1 MSAGADDPFVLVF
14 IMSKPNIIIT
24 IDGPAGAGKSTVTK
38 ILGDRL
44 GLDCLD
50 TGAMY
55 RAVAWAIR
63 EGKKEALSGEALVL
77 FLKDLNFVIEG
88 NGPDQRVWVQGRD
101 VSQEIRTPE
110 ISQLASAFSMKP
122 EVRSVLADKQKA
134 LGRQGGLIA
143 EGRDMGTVIFPQA
156 DYKFFL
162 EASLE
167 VRAQRR
173 CKELT
178 QRGQTVSLDEV
189 KQEIETR
196 DRQDQQRTLAPLC
209 PAQDARVIDTSQLTP
224 EMVVETILSQIC
236 PGASH
241 LINPVIEYQRP
252 KNLPQRL
259 FRG

>member
-1 MSAGADDPFVLVF
+1 MP
-14 IMSKPNIIIT
+14 KPNIIIT

-55 RAVAWAIR
+55 RVVAWAIR
-63 EGKKEALSGEALVL
+63 EGKKEKLSGEAMVL

-88 NGPDQRVWVQGRD
+88 NGPAQRVWVQGRD

-173 CKELT
+173 YKELI
-178 QRGQTVSLDEV
+178 QRGQSVSLEEV
-189 KQEIETR
+189 KREMEIR
-196 DRQDQQRTLAPLC
+196 DRQDQQRALAPLC

-224 EMVVETILSQIC
+224 EMVVEAILSKIF
-236 PGASH
+236 PGGSH
-241 LINPVIEYQRP
+241 LKFGNRIKTPNESYSNVSLEE
-252 KNLPQRL
+252 
-259 FRG
+259 

>member
-1 MSAGADDPFVLVF
+1 MT
-14 IMSKPNIIIT
+14 KPNIIIT

-63 EGKKEALSGEALVL
+63 EGKKEALSGEAMIR
-77 FLKDLNFVIEG
+77 FLKDLDFVIEG
-88 NGPDQRVWVQGRD
+88 NGPAQRVWVQGRD

-110 ISQLASAFSMKP
+110 ISQLASTFSMKP

-162 EASLE
+162 KASPD

-173 CKELT
+173 YKELIEK
-178 QRGQTVSLDEV
+178 GQSVSPEEV
-189 KQEIETR
+189 KREMEIR

-209 PAQDARVIDTSQLTP
+209 PARDARVIDTSQLTP
-224 EMVVETILSQIC
+224 EMVVETIISKIFAGGPPLKSE
-236 PGASH
+236 
-241 LINPVIEYQRP
+241 NRIE
-252 KNLPQRL
+252 
-259 FRG
+259 

>member
-1 MSAGADDPFVLVF
+1 MSVEADDPFF
-14 IMSKPNIIIT
+14 GFCMSKSDIIIT

-38 ILGDRL
+38 ILGHRL

-55 RAVAWAIR
+55 RVVAWAIR
-63 EGKKEALSGEALVL
+63 EGKKEELSGEAMVL

-88 NGPDQRVWVQGRD
+88 NGSAQRVWVQGRD

-122 EVRSVLADKQKA
+122 EVRSILAEKQKA

-143 EGRDMGTVIFPQA
+143 EGRDMGTVIFPRA

-173 CKELT
+173 YEELI
-178 QRGQTVSLDEV
+178 QRGQTVSLEEV
-189 KQEIETR
+189 KREMETR
-196 DRQDQQRTLAPLC
+196 DRQDQQRALAPLR

-224 EMVVETILSQIC
+224 EMVVETILSQVFS
-236 PGASH
+236 GASRFKSGDG
-241 LINPVIEYQRP
+241 IETAKVP
-252 KNLPQRL
+252 PPNGPLEE
-259 FRG
+259 

>member
-1 MSAGADDPFVLVF
+1 ML
-14 IMSKPNIIIT
+14 KPNIIIT
-24 IDGPAGAGKSTVTK
+24 VDGPAGAGKSTVTR
-38 ILGDRL
+38 LLADRL
-44 GLDCLD
+44 GLTCLD

-55 RAVAWAIR
+55 RVVAWAIR
-63 EGKKEALSGEALVL
+63 EGKKEGLSGEAMVL
-77 FLKDLNFVIEG
+77 FLKDLNFVIDG
-88 NGPDQRVWVQGRD
+88 NGSAQRVWVQGRD

-110 ISQLASAFSMKP
+110 ISQLASVFSMKP

-173 CKELT
+173 YEELI
-178 QRGQTVSLDEV
+178 QRRQSVSLEEV
-189 KQEIETR
+189 KREMETR

-209 PAQDARVIDTSQLTP
+209 PAQDARVIDTSQLSP
-224 EMVVETILSQIC
+224 EMVVETIISQIF
-236 PGASH
+236 PGG
-241 LINPVIEYQRP
+241 LI
-252 KNLPQRL
+252 
-259 FRG
+259 